1 MNSLL
6 EQENSATQ
14 TAFFGELFRQFI
26 SVISP
31 DQSQVKYGFQKL
43 KIRHMFH
50 LKWLPKHEMGGL
62 GTLSRRAQKGFTACK
77 LSSNMFLLKHRL
89 SCGSCGLFF
98 KDKAKIWS
106 AEKFQIVKLGNP
118 FKWPILLSLPSLF

>member
-43 KIRHMFH
+43 EIRHMFH
-50 LKWLPKHEMGGL
+50 LK
-62 GTLSRRAQKGFTACK
+62 
-77 LSSNMFLLKHRL
+77 
-89 SCGSCGLFF
+89 
-98 KDKAKIWS
+98 
-106 AEKFQIVKLGNP
+106 
-118 FKWPILLSLPSLF
+118 